1 MPSVAFNL
9 GPLTIRWYSLFI
21 LIGVLLAYI
30 VIKREA
36 NRFKLPSEFML
47 NLLFWTFIVGV
58 IGARVYYVIFNFGYY
73 KSDLLEIF
81 KVWHGGLAIH
91 GGIIA
96 GAITIY
102 IYCSKYG
109 INVIKTLDIAV
120 PGLII
125 AQAIGRWGN
134 FFNNEAYGSVIEY
147 EKLVNLKVIPQFIID
162 NMNINGNYHLP
173 MFYFESIACLIG
185 FIIILII
192 RRRKYIKRGQILAF
206 YLIWYG
212 VVRFVIEIYRTD
224 SLMFL
229 NMKMAQLVSVFMVI
243 IGAYIM
249 SVQAKK
255 PTLEELYNS
264 TDDMK
269 VAF

>member
-102 IYCSKYG
+102 IYCS
-109 INVIKTLDIAV
+109 IF
-120 PGLII
+120 
-125 AQAIGRWGN
+125 N
-134 FFNNEAYGSVIEY
+134 F
-147 EKLVNLKVIPQFIID
+147 
-162 NMNINGNYHLP
+162 
-173 MFYFESIACLIG
+173 
-185 FIIILII
+185 
-192 RRRKYIKRGQILAF
+192 
-206 YLIWYG
+206 
-212 VVRFVIEIYRTD
+212 
-224 SLMFL
+224 
-229 NMKMAQLVSVFMVI
+229 
-243 IGAYIM
+243 
-249 SVQAKK
+249 
-255 PTLEELYNS
+255 
-264 TDDMK
+264 
-269 VAF
+269 

>member
-1 MPSVAFNL
+1 MDSVLFHIGSL
-9 GPLTIRWYSLFI
+9 EIRWYSLLI
-21 LIGVLLAYI
+21 LVGVIFAYLI
-30 VIKREA
+30 ISKEA
-36 NRFKLPSEFML
+36 TRFKLPGEFML
-47 NLLFWTFIVGV
+47 NLLFWTFICGV
-58 IGARVYYVIFNFGYY
+58 IGARLYYVIFNFSYY
-73 KSDLLEIF
+73 KSDFLEIF

-109 INVIKTLDIAV
+109 VNVVKTLDIAV
-120 PGLII
+120 PGLIL

-134 FFNNEAYGSVIEY
+134 FFNGEAYGSVVEY
-147 EKLVNLKVIPQFIID
+147 EQLVNLKIIPQFIID
-162 NMNINGNYHLP
+162 NMYINGNYHLP

-185 FIIILII
+185 FIIMLII
-192 RRRKYIKRGQILAF
+192 RRRKYIKRGQIVAF

-212 VVRFVIEIYRTD
+212 AVRFFIENYRAD
-224 SLMFL
+224 SLIFL
-229 NMKMAQLVSVFMVI
+229 NMKVAKIVSIFMII
-243 IGAYIM
+243 IGSYIM